1 MYMEKFFTVI
11 FSTALALI
19 LVACGGDEE
28 PEQVD
33 GDVNEDSGEIEQD
46 IDLGFNEED
55 IPEVIA
61 TVNGQEL
68 DRDLYIALLQQ
79 EANNLLMQGVDM
91 STEEAQNYMNDAKRE
106 NLEHLVNEELIIQVA
121 EERGITAT
129 EEEVDAEISMYLDSM
144 QIEESQLNEMLD
156 EQGLSMDDVREDFI
170 DLVLRAKFIDEEIST
185 PDITEDEIEAT
196 YEELVANAGEEI
208 PTLDEYR
215 EDIEQYLKSQK
226 EQEELNLIIKDL
238 KEDSEIER
246 FV

>member
-1 MYMEKFFTVI
+1 MKKFYTVI
-11 FSTALALI
+11 FSTVLALT
-19 LVACGGDEE
+19 LVACGGDE
-28 PEQVD
+28 PEQVE
-33 GDVNEDSGEIEQD
+33 GDVNGDNGEIEQD

-91 STEEAQNYMNDAKRE
+91 GTEEAQNYMNDAKRE
-106 NLEHLVNEELIIQVA
+106 YLEKLVDEELIIQVA

-129 EEEVDAEISMYLDSM
+129 EEEVDAEIAMYLDSM
-144 QIEESQLNEMLD
+144 QIEETELNEMLD
-156 EQGLSMDDVREDFI
+156 AQGLSMDDVREDFI

-196 YEELVANAGEEI
+196 YEELVANTGEEA

-238 KEDSEIER
+238 KEESEIDR

>member
-1 MYMEKFFTVI
+1 MKKFYTVI
-11 FSTALALI
+11 FSTVLALT
-19 LVACGGDEE
+19 LVACGGDE
-28 PEQVD
+28 PEQVE
-33 GDVNEDSGEIEQD
+33 GDVNGDNGEIEQD

-91 STEEAQNYMNDAKRE
+91 GTEEAQNYMNDAKRE
-106 NLEHLVNEELIIQVA
+106 YLEKLVDEELIIQVA

-129 EEEVDAEISMYLDSM
+129 EEEVDAEIAMYLDSM
-144 QIEESQLNEMLD
+144 QIEETELNEMLD
-156 EQGLSMDDVREDFI
+156 AQGLSMDDVREDFI

-185 PDITEDEIEAT
+185 PNITEDEIEAT
-196 YEELVANAGEEI
+196 YEELVANTGEEA

-238 KEDSEIER
+238 KEESEIDR

>member
-1 MYMEKFFTVI
+1 MEKFFTVI